1 MDVDRPRFK
10 NLTKSPTH
18 LSFFL
23 SQWEGIENK
32 PLFVAYS
39 IGGVVAV
46 WVTATVIGTVDK
58 VPLFPKFFE
67 AIGLAYSSW
76 FTYRY
81 LLFKTGREELIK
93 DVETLKDKIT
103 ASE

>member
-1 MDVDRPRFK
+1 M
-10 NLTKSPTH
+10 
-18 LSFFL
+18 
-23 SQWEGIENK
+23 
-32 PLFVAYS
+32 
-39 IGGVVAV
+39 
-46 WVTATVIGTVDK
+46 IGTVDK

-93 DVETLKDKIT
+93 DVEALKEKIT

>member
-1 MDVDRPRFK
+1 M
-10 NLTKSPTH
+10 NLTY
-18 LSFFL
+18 LSCDSLTLHFPAFT
-23 SQWEGIENK
+23 QWEGIENK

-39 IGGVVAV
+39 VGGFVAV

-93 DVETLKDKIT
+93 DVEALKEKIT

>member
-18 LSFFL
+18 FSFFL